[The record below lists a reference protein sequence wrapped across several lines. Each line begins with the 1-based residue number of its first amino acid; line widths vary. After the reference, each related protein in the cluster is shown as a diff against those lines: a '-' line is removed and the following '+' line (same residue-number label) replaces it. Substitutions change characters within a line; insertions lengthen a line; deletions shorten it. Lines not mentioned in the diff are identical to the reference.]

1 MFARVTEMF
10 AFCCTAVAGGLSV
23 EVGQTL
29 GHYKLAWGCHAGAV
43 RFCGMLSNC
52 RSIRMSPKAGTS
64 SAPLQ
69 ESGALFDFA
78 AVPDLPACLRPP
90 RHGGAAAGHWLS
102 PPRELEVTQILSDV
116 GVFCVLVPSQPSPAR
131 PAKAAP
137 SNLLGLILSPS
148 GAKAGKCSN

>member
-1 MFARVTEMF
+1 MSELY
-10 AFCCTAVAGGLSV
+10 AFCYTAMAGGLSV
-23 EVGQTL
+23 EVGRTL

-78 AVPDLPACLRPP
+78 AVSDLPACRVRPP

-102 PPRELEVTQILSDV
+102 PPRELEVTQILSDI
-116 GVFCVLVPSQPSPAR
+116 GVFCVLVSPAS
-131 PAKAAP
+131 PAQPGQPRQPPAT
-137 SNLLGLILSPS
+137 SWGSFCVLL
-148 GAKAGKCSN
+148 ANAGKCPN

>member
-1 MFARVTEMF
+1 MF

-29 GHYKLAWGCHAGAV
+29 GHYQLAWGCNVGAV

-52 RSIRMSPKAGTS
+52 QSIGMSPKAGTI

-102 PPRELEVTQILSDV
+102 PPRELEVTAFLSDI
-116 GVFCVLVPSQPSPAR
+116 GVFCDPPRSD
-131 PAKAAP
+131 
-137 SNLLGLILSPS
+137 LLGWL
-148 GAKAGKCSN
+148 AGLARLAELTGWADWAGREIQCLDTF